1 MNKSIY
7 FITGPTAIGKSS
19 FALKLAE
26 QINGEIINAD
36 SMQIYKELEVV
47 SARPSTSE
55 KKLIKHHLYGYV
67 DGSERYNV
75 EKWCTDASKIINLLN
90 TKDKTSIFVG
100 GTGLYID
107 TLINGISNVPKIPE
121 SIKKQSSFLFNKVGP
136 PNFYKLVKDIDY
148 ESLKNIQPNDS
159 QRLKRVWEVYIHT
172 KRKLSDFKKN
182 SNKKFIDTLDYKIIL
197 FLPNRNENYQRV
209 NKRVL
214 LMIDNGAINEIK
226 KLKELNYNTDLP
238 IMRAHGVPEIIS
250 YLDKDLSLEDCI
262 KNMQLVTRHYVKR
275 QHTWW
280 NSSKLKIFRKIDQ
293 FPSEIDIKSTNL
305 ALI

>member
-19 FALKLAE
+19 FGLKLAE

-47 SARPSTSE
+47 SARPSTSD

-67 DGSERYNV
+67 DGNERYNV
-75 EKWCTDASKIINLLN
+75 EKWCTDASRIINSLN
-90 TKDKTSIFVG
+90 TKDKISIFVG

-107 TLINGISNVPKIPE
+107 TLINGISKIPNIPE
-121 SIKKQSSFLFNKVGP
+121 SIKKESSFLFNKIGSS
-136 PNFYKLVKDIDY
+136 NFYKLVKDIDY
-148 ESLKNIQPNDS
+148 DSVKNIQSNDS
-159 QRLKRVWEVYIHT
+159 QRLKRVWEVYYHT
-172 KRKLSDFKKN
+172 KIKLSDFKKN
-182 SNKKFIDTLDYKIIL
+182 SNKKFIDIFDYKIIL
-197 FLPNRNENYQRV
+197 FLPSRNENYQRV

-214 LMIDNGAINEIK
+214 SMIDSGAINEIK
-226 KLKELNYNTDLP
+226 KLKELNYNKDLP

-250 YLDKDLSLEDCI
+250 YLDKNLSLEDCI

-305 ALI
+305 A

>member
-36 SMQIYKELEVV
+36 SMQIYKELDIV
-47 SARPSTSE
+47 SARPSTSD

-67 DGSERYNV
+67 SGSERYNV

-148 ESLKNIQPNDS
+148 ESVKNIQPNDS
-159 QRLKRVWEVYIHT
+159 QRLKRVWEVYNHT

>member
-1 MNKSIY
+1 MNKSVY

-36 SMQIYKELEVV
+36 SMQIYKELEIV
-47 SARPSTSE
+47 SARPSISD
-55 KKLIKHHLYGYV
+55 KKLINHHLYGYV
-67 DGSERYNV
+67 NGSERYNV
-75 EKWCTDASKIINLLN
+75 EKWCTDASQIINSLK
-90 TKDKTSIFVG
+90 TKNKTSIFVG
-100 GTGLYID
+100 GTGFYID
-107 TLINGISNVPKIPE
+107 TLINGISKVPNISE
-121 SIKKQSSFLFNKVGP
+121 SIKKESSFLFNKIGSS
-136 PNFYKLVKDIDY
+136 NFYKLVKDIDY
-148 ESLKNIQPNDS
+148 DSVKNIQSNDS
-159 QRLKRVWEVYIHT
+159 QRLKRVWEVYNHT
-172 KRKLSDFKKN
+172 KKKLSDFKKN
-182 SNKKFIDTLDYKIIL
+182 SNKKFIDILDYKIIL

-209 NKRVL
+209 NNRVL
-214 LMIDNGAINEIK
+214 SMIDNGAINEIK
-226 KLKELNYNTDLP
+226 KLKELNYNINLP

-250 YLDKDLSLEDCI
+250 YLDKNLSLEDCI

-305 ALI
+305 TLN

>member
-1 MNKSIY
+1 MNKSVY

-36 SMQIYKELEVV
+36 SMQIYKELDIV
-47 SARPSTSE
+47 SARPSISD

-67 DGSERYNV
+67 SGSERYNV

-148 ESLKNIQPNDS
+148 ESVKNIQPNDS
-159 QRLKRVWEVYIHT
+159 QRLKRVWEVYNHT

-209 NKRVL
+209 NNRVL
-214 LMIDNGAINEIK
+214 SMIDNGAINEIK

-305 ALI
+305 A

>member
-19 FALKLAE
+19 FGLKLAE

-47 SARPSTSE
+47 SARPSTSD

-67 DGSERYNV
+67 DGNERYNV
-75 EKWCTDASKIINLLN
+75 EKWCTDASRIINSLN
-90 TKDKTSIFVG
+90 TKDKISIFVG

-107 TLINGISNVPKIPE
+107 TLINGISKIPNIPE
-121 SIKKQSSFLFNKVGP
+121 SIKKESSFLFNKIGSS
-136 PNFYKLVKDIDY
+136 NFYKLVKDIDY
-148 ESLKNIQPNDS
+148 DSVKNIQSNDS
-159 QRLKRVWEVYIHT
+159 QRLKRVWEVYYHT
-172 KRKLSDFKKN
+172 KKKLSDFKKN
-182 SNKKFIDTLDYKIIL
+182 SNKKFIDIFDYKIIL

-214 LMIDNGAINEIK
+214 SMIDSGAINEIK
-226 KLKELNYNTDLP
+226 KLKELNYNKDLP

-250 YLDKDLSLEDCI
+250 YLDKNLSLEDCI

>member
-26 QINGEIINAD
+26 KINGEIVNAD
-36 SMQIYKELEVV
+36 SMQIYKELEIV
-47 SARPSTSE
+47 SARPSMSD

-67 DGSERYNV
+67 NGNERYNV
-75 EKWCTDASKIINLLN
+75 EKWCTDASQIINSLY
-90 TKDKTSIFVG
+90 TKGKNSIFVG

-107 TLINGISNVPKIPE
+107 TLINGISNVPNIPE
-121 SIKKQSSFLFNKVGP
+121 SIKKDSSFLFNKIGFS
-136 PNFYKLVKDIDY
+136 NFYKLVKDIDCD
-148 ESLKNIQPNDS
+148 SVKNIQLNDS
-159 QRLKRVWEVYIHT
+159 QRLKRVWEVYNHT
-172 KRKLSDFKKN
+172 KKKLSDFRKN
-182 SNKKFIDTLDYKIIL
+182 SNKKFIDIIDYKIIL
-197 FLPNRNENYQRV
+197 FLPDRNENYQRV
-209 NKRVL
+209 NNRVSS
-214 LMIDNGAINEIK
+214 MIDNGAINEIK
-226 KLKELNYNTDLP
+226 KLKELNYNIDLP

-250 YLDKDLSLEDCI
+250 YLDKNLSLEDCI

-293 FPSEIDIKSTNL
+293 FPSEIDIKSTIL
-305 ALI
+305 A

>member
-19 FALKLAE
+19 FGLKLAE

-47 SARPSTSE
+47 SARPSTSD

-67 DGSERYNV
+67 DGNERYNV
-75 EKWCTDASKIINLLN
+75 EKWCTDASRIINSLN
-90 TKDKTSIFVG
+90 TKDKISIFVG

-107 TLINGISNVPKIPE
+107 TLINGISKIPNIPE
-121 SIKKQSSFLFNKVGP
+121 SIKKESSFLFNKIGSS
-136 PNFYKLVKDIDY
+136 NFYKLVKDIDY
-148 ESLKNIQPNDS
+148 DSVKNIQSNDS
-159 QRLKRVWEVYIHT
+159 QRLKRVWEVYYHT
-172 KRKLSDFKKN
+172 KKKLSDFKKN
-182 SNKKFIDTLDYKIIL
+182 SNKKFIDIFDYKIIL

-214 LMIDNGAINEIK
+214 SMIDSGAINEIK
-226 KLKELNYNTDLP
+226 KLKELNYNKDLP

-250 YLDKDLSLEDCI
+250 YLDKNLSLEDCI

-305 ALI
+305 A